1 MANDSS
7 SPGDGESFD
16 GFIFGT
22 FADDAVAMNKSHQ
35 WLAKEILQ
43 MKEIKVIRNF
53 FAIAP
58 GLTTD
63 EIMSKYKPDLNT
75 PEVCKR
81 IELHIANSYAKYL
94 KPIGGLNR
102 FLEKVYA
109 IPLPPKHLGQSGQE
123 RCAIVINATGPRARA
138 WLKAVGIDNAPKC
151 VSAPH
156 IQGLVHGYR
165 EGRDLIGRGHMKILA
180 IEDNARGIAA
190 ARAAGCW
197 VLGIQTSTNK
207 AEVLSAGPDWVVKDL
222 ERLADSVIPIGD
234 EDGPGIKFGIWLKTD
249 PIN

>member
-7 SPGDGESFD
+7 SPENRESFD

-22 FADDAVAMNKSHQ
+22 FADDAVAMDKSHQ

-43 MKEIKVIRNF
+43 IKEIKDIRKF
-53 FAIAP
+53 IATAR

-63 EIMSKYKPDLNT
+63 EIMSKDNSGLDT
-75 PEVCKR
+75 PEVVEK

-109 IPLPPKHLGQSGQE
+109 IPLPPKHLGQSGQK
-123 RCAIVINATGPRARA
+123 RCAIVTNATGPRAKA
-138 WLKAVGIDNAPKC
+138 WLKAVGINNAPKC
-151 VSAPH
+151 VPAPH
-156 IQGLVHGYR
+156 IPGLVHGYR

-180 IEDNARGIAA
+180 IEDNAWGIAA
-190 ARAAGCW
+190 ARAAGCQ
-197 VLGIQTSTNK
+197 VVGIQTSTNK
-207 AEVLSAGPDWVVKDL
+207 AEILSANPDWVVKDL
-222 ERLADSVIPIGD
+222 ERVADSIPIKD

-249 PIN
+249 AIN